1 MARDAAMRRMFRP
14 RAERD
19 EARRLAIDV
28 HEQARCPAPP
38 REPAEVRAVALAPI
52 PSAREGPRLGTRAG
66 EVSVSDL
73 LRQLEVE
80 PSTASQQLAV
90 LRIRGIVESR
100 REGNNVFYRL
110 RDPSVG
116 DLLDVARRMFNNHV
130 VDLQQLL
137 VAQEQ
142 EDRLVARQPRRGASR
157 GAVGARS

>member
-1 MARDAAMRRMFRP
+1 MNQPLHRFK
-14 RAERD
+14 
-19 EARRLAIDV
+19 
-28 HEQARCPAPP
+28 
-38 REPAEVRAVALAPI
+38 AEVFKALGHPLRI
-52 PSAREGPRLGTRAG
+52 KILELLRAG